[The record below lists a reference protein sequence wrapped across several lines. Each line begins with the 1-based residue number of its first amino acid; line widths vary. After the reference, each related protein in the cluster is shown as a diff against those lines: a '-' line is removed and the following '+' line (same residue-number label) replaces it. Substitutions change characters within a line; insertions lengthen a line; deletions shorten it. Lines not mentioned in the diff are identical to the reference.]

1 MVRALLSLVC
11 ALACEGIGVPMASLT
26 DAALDPSY
34 ALTGG
39 GLRGARRTTAD
50 DGDSPRRHLLF
61 AGLSMAA
68 CSVSPNLYQ
77 QWTYDY
83 TNTDD
88 KMFYSKAAVTRC
100 LATETCT
107 ASTGAS
113 IGTHLCTGELTN
125 MFYCSQV
132 LQWDQWAYNSICKC
146 TRSGVQP
153 RSMPI
158 MIRNMY
164 AEVPYMCLTYQLTQV
179 ECDVTSTDQRWY
191 FHQDDTLRIFHGGAQ
206 YCLTSS

>member
-11 ALACEGIGVPMASLT
+11 ALACEGTGVPMASLT

-61 AGLSMAA
+61 AGLSYVYCLLCVWRCTIYGSVSDALCLSGVNSMAA

-88 KMFYSKAAVTRC
+88 KMFYSKA
-100 LATETCT
+100 
-107 ASTGAS
+107 
-113 IGTHLCTGELTN
+113 GEN
-125 MFYCSQV
+125 
-132 LQWDQWAYNSICKC
+132 
-146 TRSGVQP
+146 RSFVRLVG
-153 RSMPI
+153 
-158 MIRNMY
+158 
-164 AEVPYMCLTYQLTQV
+164 
-179 ECDVTSTDQRWY
+179 
-191 FHQDDTLRIFHGGAQ
+191 
-206 YCLTSS
+206 